1 MQANEI
7 KANEFNSYIILDKLE
22 IDGHVCGEFVEFQFN
37 YIYENKGGNDLDAVY
52 ELKVPSIAVISGI
65 HINLGGS
72 HIIGKI
78 QSKKEVKNFY
88 INKSLQYNEKLQI
101 DEMGHNHIR
110 VTIKN
115 MLSGEKVEIK
125 ISYIEELEYYRNKLK
140 LIVPKIT
147 NPLISSNINLC
158 DNNKYNY
165 KVDLNI
171 LIETFEKAYISC
183 KTHSI
188 IVENENENLYKVKLK
203 DSFCNLDEDMI
214 IFIEETSCIEAGGI
228 VYEDYENNN
237 GILYLRL
244 YPNIGESFKV
254 KKFNYIFLLDNSSS
268 MKDNK
273 IEKAKKTLKLSIGY
287 LNPGDMFNIAS
298 IGGSVSLFSNNGLLE
313 FNNVNLLKA
322 YKWIDG
328 LSCENNCN
336 ALEGIKYA
344 FENEAENKD
353 NVILVFTDGRV
364 ENEKE
369 ILDYIQKIK
378 AKSRIFLFGIDA
390 LVNGYFINEI
400 IKLTNGKAEFINSGK
415 IIEEK
420 VLRQFKRIKSLKIN
434 NVNIDWG
441 AMNIE
446 KTYPRS
452 IDYLYDSERF
462 SIFAKYSGELED
474 MITVKG
480 KVKNKLF
487 QRRISLKKLTLDS
500 SMNLIEKVWY
510 KKRIESL
517 EERIIYEKNDTY
529 ELMFNKIIDIS
540 SKGGILS
547 DKTSFI
553 LIEEIYDPI
562 LGGIVR
568 RLIPANTNM
577 D

>member
-1 MQANEI
+1 MQF
-7 KANEFNSYIILDKLE
+7 NEFNSYIVLDKLE
-22 IDGHVCGEFVEFQFN
+22 IDGHLCGEFVEFQFN
-37 YIYENKGGNDLDAVY
+37 YIYENKGNDDLDAVY
-52 ELKVPSIAVISGI
+52 ELKIPSIAVISGI

-72 HIIGKI
+72 DIIGKI
-78 QSKKEVKNFY
+78 QSKKEIKNFY
-88 INKSLQYNEKLQI
+88 INKPLQYNEKLKI
-101 DEMGHNHIR
+101 DEMGHNSIR

-125 ISYIEELEYYRNKLK
+125 ISYIEELNYYRNKLK
-140 LIVPKIT
+140 LIVPKVT

-203 DSFCNLDEDMI
+203 DSFCNLDEDII

-228 VYEDYENNN
+228 VYEDYENKK

-244 YPNIGESFKV
+244 YPNIEESFKI

-273 IEKAKKTLKLSIGY
+273 IEKAKKALKSSMGY
-287 LNPGDMFNIAS
+287 INPGDTFNIAS
-298 IGGSVSLFSNNGLLE
+298 IGDGMGLFSNNGLLE

-322 YKWIDG
+322 YKWIDE
-328 LSCENNCN
+328 LSCENNCD
-336 ALEGIKYA
+336 ALKGIKYA
-344 FENEAENKD
+344 FENEAENKE
-353 NVILVFTDGRV
+353 NVILVFTDGIV

-369 ILDYIQKIK
+369 ILNYIQNVKM
-378 AKSRIFLFGIDA
+378 KSRIFLFGIDA
-390 LVNGYFINEI
+390 LVNSYFINEI
-400 IKLTNGKAEFINSGK
+400 TKFTSEKAEFINIEK
-415 IIEEK
+415 TIEEK
-420 VLRQFKRIKSLKIN
+420 VSRQYKRIRSLKIN

-452 IDYLYDSERF
+452 IDYLYNSERF

-474 MITVKG
+474 IITVKG
-480 KVKNKLF
+480 KIKNKLF

-517 EERIIYEKNDTY
+517 EERIVYEKNDNY

-540 SKGGILS
+540 LKGGFLI

-553 LIEEIYDPI
+553 LIEENYDPI

-568 RLIPANTNM
+568 RLIPTNTEI